1 MVNET
6 LHNIIVTMVTC
17 KLHLQSWLKLN
28 MTHIMRSIHLV
39 SVNATEHIF
48 FKWVYKLSLH
58 CSAGGVII
66 IIFFLCAEQQI
77 WTNLDI
83 CKLAYLWDCIKKLN
97 A

>member
-66 IIFFLCAEQQI
+66 IIFFYVQSSKSGLI
-77 WTNLDI
+77 WTFANSHTFGIAL
-83 CKLAYLWDCIKKLN
+83 KS
-97 A
+97 